1 MRSDLLK
8 PAANGA
14 AGFLLGLLVWLGLSA
29 PYAKLLAWAG
39 EAALHA
45 FEWPSATVLRVQG
58 TLIAVDRVDFPPAPG
73 HLAIET
79 TDLTFNVILLV
90 TLFAATRRVLSN
102 RNLFG
107 LLGAAGLLFFVHV
120 FAVVA
125 FVKAH
130 YALNFG
136 AWSEANY
143 GVIARSF
150 WGAAPYFYSVA
161 GVYGFAFA
169 IWWLLRPPPDT
180 SSPSA
185 VSRAMRRHQSR

>member
-1 MRSDLLK
+1 MK

-14 AGFLLGLLVWLGLSA
+14 AGFLIALLVWLGLSA
-29 PYAKLLAWAG
+29 PYARLLAG
-39 EAALHA
+39 VSEAAIHA
-45 FEWPSATVLRVQG
+45 GEWPSATVLTVQG
-58 TLIAVDRVDFPPAPG
+58 TLIAVDRIDFPPAPG
-73 HLAIET
+73 RLAIES

-90 TLFAATRRVLSN
+90 TLFAATRRPLSN

-107 LLGAAGLLFFVHV
+107 LLGASCLLLFVHV
-120 FAVVA
+120 FAVVS

-136 AWSEANY
+136 SWSEANY

-169 IWWLLRPPPDT
+169 LWWLFRPPPMT
-180 SSPSA
+180 SPPAA
-185 VSRAMRRHQSR
+185 VPRAVRRRQRG